1 MKNPAILLWG
11 ARILGLVIIGFMAVG
26 VATSED
32 PAGPQISA
40 GDSYSSGSSDRAQ
53 ALRWHK
59 LNAKND
65 KNVYQQQVT
74 NGWVARDLLEVQSKQ
89 LDSLGRAVAN
99 PTYVLPAESDTRPVQ
114 LLMWAVLAICWFG
127 MTTPSAW
134 PAALNRHNDAQSATE
149 PKVIQDADNSTE
161 TDALDVTDG
170 TPPAE
175 DVTWDESAGV
185 LTNTKA

>member
-11 ARILGLVIIGFMAVG
+11 ARVLGLVIIGFMAVG
-26 VATSED
+26 VATSEA

-40 GDSYSSGSSDRAQ
+40 GESYNSGSSDRAQ
-53 ALRWHK
+53 ALRLGK
-59 LNAKND
+59 LNAKNS
-65 KNVYQQQVT
+65 KNVYQQQVV
-74 NGWVARDLLEVQSKQ
+74 NGWEANDLLEVQSKQ

-134 PAALNRHNDAQSATE
+134 PTALNRRNDAGSAKE
-149 PKVIQDADNSTE
+149 PTVIQDADNSTE
-161 TDALDVTDG
+161 TDAFDVTDS
-170 TPPAE
+170 TPPAD
-175 DVTWDESAGV
+175 DVTWDDSAGV
-185 LTNTKA
+185 LTKTKA